1 MQDKRWVIS
10 CVLACLAFLTGCMS
24 QSHSKQQDRLLQVEA
39 RALPKRSIGQ
49 YKRVKEF
56 LAKHPVYISLTS
68 SPSRIKHLPEVLE
81 SIDQGHVTG
90 IILNIPDTYA
100 RTGEQYSIPDTV
112 SQYPKLHI
120 HRMREDYG
128 PISKVLPTVEW
139 VMRRDPEAVI
149 IAIDDDVAYPAGLVN
164 EHLYTLIEKQQA
176 VSAANIRKLPERWAV
191 DKASLAGWP
200 DSDYH
205 VVQGFASIAYRAKE
219 FPASKM
225 LQWLEKEK
233 QTGEKNCFLSD
244 DLVISYGLAYAGVA
258 AHKITTPY
266 LATMLVKM
274 FSFSQDKG
282 AISQTNKQ
290 GVAHNPNDARLIAC
304 YNFLVSQK

>member
-1 MQDKRWVIS
+1 MGDKKWGVIY
-10 CVLACLAFLTGCMS
+10 LLTGLAFLTGCMN
-24 QSHSKQQDRLLQVEA
+24 QSHTAQQDKLFQAEA
-39 RALPKRSIGQ
+39 QAMPKRSISQ
-49 YKRVKEF
+49 YKRVRQF

-81 SIDQGHVTG
+81 SIDQEHVTG

-100 RTGEQYSIPDTV
+100 RTGEQYSIPHAV

-120 HRMREDYG
+120 HRMSEDYG

-139 VMRRDPEAVI
+139 VMKRDPEAVV

-164 EHLYTLIEKQQA
+164 EHLYALIEKQQA
-176 VSAANIRKLPERWAV
+176 VSAANMRKLPERWAI

-200 DSDYH
+200 DNDYH

-219 FPASKM
+219 FPVSKM
-225 LQWLEKEK
+225 LQWLAKEK

-282 AISQTNKQ
+282 AISQTGKQ
-290 GVAHNPNDARLIAC
+290 NDGHNPNDARLIAC